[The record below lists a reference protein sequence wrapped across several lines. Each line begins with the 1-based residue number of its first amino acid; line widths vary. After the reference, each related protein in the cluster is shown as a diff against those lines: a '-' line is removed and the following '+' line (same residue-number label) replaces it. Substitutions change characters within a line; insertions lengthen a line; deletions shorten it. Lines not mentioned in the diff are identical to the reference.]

1 MTSSPSRRATGP
13 ISAIA
18 ELSGRRQE
26 EIYRLF
32 KLEGAPTAVG
42 HVGGVLVYDLATT
55 AAWLEEDLTPSDAA
69 ASTSVSPNPAQPLGI
84 PDLGV

>member
-1 MTSSPSRRATGP
+1 MTKPPRRATGP

-42 HVGGVLVYDLATT
+42 HAGGVLIYDLTQV
-55 AAWLEEDLTPSDAA
+55 AAWLDDDLIPPGAA
-69 ASTSVSPNPAQPLGI
+69 ASTSVSPNPAQPPCT